1 MGPDPRAASQRRGKT
16 PARCRPCCGVAGVME
31 RSGLTLGVLR
41 RGSPLV
47 RFERHRA
54 LSRTS
59 LVGRDKPCGWRVP
72 LVAAHQL
79 AIWSASVR
87 SSCDS
92 SPPIGETSRISME
105 SRSSPVKTRWSPGT
119 SPRSISDVHRS
130 RLRICGWPV
139 TLRRS
144 RSRLC
149 SMVGSRQEDPVRSNS
164 EVARW
169 QQIGNTRTETV
180 QLGQQRPTT
189 QSGYDLRLPRFSPRQ
204 IVAFGL
210 SGGGSAGSNPAGRKY
225 FT

>member
-1 MGPDPRAASQRRGKT
+1 VSDAPSQWHFFATVTAQVRMPTSFDRIATSLQPYWRQDSSMGPDPRAASQRRGKT

-92 SPPIGETSRISME
+92 SPPIGEASRIAIE
-105 SRSSPVKTRWSPGT
+105 SRSYPVKTRWSPGT
-119 SPRSISDVHRS
+119 SRRSISDIH
-130 RLRICGWPV
+130 
-139 TLRRS
+139 
-144 RSRLC
+144 
-149 SMVGSRQEDPVRSNS
+149 Q
-164 EVARW
+164 
-169 QQIGNTRTETV
+169 
-180 QLGQQRPTT
+180 
-189 QSGYDLRLPRFSPRQ
+189 LRLPRAARHENR
-204 IVAFGL
+204 G
-210 SGGGSAGSNPAGRKY
+210 
-225 FT
+225 